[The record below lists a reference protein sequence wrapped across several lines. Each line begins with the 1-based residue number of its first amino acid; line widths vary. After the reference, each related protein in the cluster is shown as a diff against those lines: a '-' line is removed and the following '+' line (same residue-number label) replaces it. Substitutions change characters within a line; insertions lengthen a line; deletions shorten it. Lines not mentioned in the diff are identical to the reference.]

1 MNRITTSARISPLVA
16 LAALL
21 GACGGAG
28 DGMTDLDGGTLDQ
41 GGALDEGIPTSTAC
55 TELLTRVGEAYT
67 LSGALRD
74 CSTVSGGAA
83 VADSLMNLDGI
94 TIDNEGTAM
103 TPCIAVLCDDDAAY
117 VASNALP
124 HYDFVAT
131 TPNALVE
138 NAFIYRVPLTP
149 APFASNA
156 GATDAASINGCATAY
171 TQYLTAPTVATQN
184 EPSGLCARGAATL
197 ISDTE
202 DGVTHVYQQIPCLN
216 TTGFVISGSPVFGPN
231 EAGVP
236 DPFGNPGY
244 NYPNDTSDDYG
255 NGAALDFCGGHT
267 ANAMHYHAA
276 IDACFER
283 DSSGAPAN
291 SYAGATAGWDL
302 AASMTDA
309 CSEPSGVVGWS
320 PDGYPIMGSCVCV
333 ARDDAGACTEVRRAR
348 SGWAYNGLGVWGAD
362 AGEAA
367 ALGVEGSSCTTD
379 DDCCTGA
386 DCNFSC
392 SVTVVPTSVGT
403 NTEVGRR
410 CVLVDYAWCTHQYV
424 RRDEKLP
431 AGEDYV
437 YLDRCNG
444 FEGPDGYAYYA
455 TLTFPYLTGC
465 LRGAADDYVADLGDG
480 GMNMNGLPMCTVG
493 QTMCCGD
500 DICGGPETAQNCAA
514 DCP

>member
-1 MNRITTSARISPLVA
+1 
-16 LAALL
+16 
-21 GACGGAG
+21 
-28 DGMTDLDGGTLDQ
+28 MTDLDGGTLDQ
-41 GGALDEGIPTSTAC
+41 GGALDEGIPTSTTC

-117 VASNALP
+117 VATNALP

-149 APFASNA
+149 APFASNTT
-156 GATDAASINGCATAY
+156 ATDAASINGCTTAY

-348 SGWAYNGLGVWGAD
+348 SGWAYNGLGVWGTD

-392 SVTVVPTSVGT
+392 SVTVVPTGVGT